1 MEISLKRSLR
11 VNIFYD
17 IHSCN
22 VGGPVVH
29 VKAGQLKAVR
39 FVIILAQYKSQATSV
54 YLLKLAL
61 KIFVYFQN

>member
-29 VKAGQLKAVR
+29 AGQLKAVR